1 MPSCYYVPIS
11 VVVPGEAVPV
21 SASNEML
28 DVRGFIRD
36 ERNQPFATIKQ
47 TITVPPA
54 TRDTLGSRQ
63 VLFQTG
69 ATLPP
74 GRYIARIIV
83 RENVTGK
90 MGTFET
96 AVLVPDLT
104 RAPVKV
110 STIVLS
116 TQIQSSP
123 AGRKTLSPLVRDNV
137 EIIPNLTHVVTQDQ
151 KLYFYYEVYEPAM
164 AEARPQLRTNLA
176 FYRGKV
182 KVYETPVV
190 ERRSLDALDRKAAIF
205 EFQVDASTL
214 TPGLYSCQVNVIDA
228 VAGQF
233 AFPRLELYVRASEK
247 K

>member
-1 MPSCYYVPIS
+1 VPIS
-11 VVVPGEAVPV
+11 VAVPGEAVPV
-21 SASNEML
+21 STTNEML

-54 TRDTLGSRQ
+54 SRDTIASRQ

-96 AVLVPDLT
+96 TVLVPDLT
-104 RAPVKV
+104 RTAVKV
-110 STIVLS
+110 SSVILS
-116 TQIQSSP
+116 TQLQSSP
-123 AGRKTLSPLVRDNV
+123 PGRKSLSPLVRDNL
-137 EIIPNLTHVVTQDQ
+137 EIIPNLTHVVTQSQ
-151 KLYFYYEVYEPAM
+151 KLYFYYEVYEPSAPVGTQ
-164 AEARPQLRTNLA
+164 PQIRTNLT

-190 ERRSLDALDRKAAIF
+190 ERTALDAPDRKAAIF
-205 EFQVDASTL
+205 EFEVDPNTF
-214 TPGLYSCQVNVIDA
+214 TPGLYSCQVNVIDT

-233 AFPRLELYVRASEK
+233 AFPRLDLYIRASDK
-247 K
+247 